1 MRLVRWPP
9 RPAFRSGYEDGVR
22 DVRRLYPK
30 AFYERVTRLV
40 TPA

>member
-1 MRLVRWPP
+1 MRLVRPP
-9 RPAFRSGYEDGVR
+9 RPAFRSSYEDGIR